1 MKFVKLGNCVYN
13 IDQITTL
20 KEENDFYLV
29 WFVGDVNPTRLSKDY
44 GKTLENKLMTMNNT
58 EW

>member
-1 MKFVKLGNCVYN
+1 MKFIKVGNCVYN
-13 IDQITTL
+13 TDLITVL
-20 KEENDFYLV
+20 KEENDFYLA
-29 WFVGDVNPTRLSKDY
+29 WFVGDVNPTRLNKDY

>member
-1 MKFVKLGNCVYN
+1 MKFIKLGNCVYN
-13 IDQITTL
+13 IDKIETL
-20 KEENDFYLV
+20 KEEKDFYLV
-29 WFVGDVNPTRLSKDY
+29 WFVGNDNPTRLNKDY